1 MNASKTAEIPVPF
14 SWFIISLFNGN
25 VMLFG
30 GIRMFFTILTEF
42 KNRGFGGRK
51 VGDMLLKS
59 VPYEA

>member
-1 MNASKTAEIPVPF
+1 
-14 SWFIISLFNGN
+14 
-25 VMLFG
+25 MLFG